1 MLEHV
6 FKLYDATIAE
16 THPCW
21 LLSEDCLRRM
31 TSHQEQNLF
40 FLYCYSYHK
49 QIWQFRLMQHFDM
62 AQAVRRFTDYVPR
75 TCLGT
80 HGSIVIVTQQMSMHN
95 VSLPF

>member
-6 FKLYDATIAE
+6 FKVYDATIAE

-21 LLSEDCLRRM
+21 LLLEDCLRYM
-31 TSHQEQNLF
+31 ASHQEQNLF
-40 FLYCYSYHK
+40 FLYRCSYHK
-49 QIWQFRLMQHFDM
+49 QVWQFRLMQRFDM
-62 AQAVRRFTDYVPR
+62 AQAVRRFKDYVPR

-80 HGSIVIVTQQMSMHN
+80 HGSIVIVIQQRSMHI